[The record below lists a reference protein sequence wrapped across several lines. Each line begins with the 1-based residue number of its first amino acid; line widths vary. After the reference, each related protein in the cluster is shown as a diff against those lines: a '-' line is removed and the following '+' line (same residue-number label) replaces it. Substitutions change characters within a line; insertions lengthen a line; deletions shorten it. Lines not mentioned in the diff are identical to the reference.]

1 LRAGWGVGVGCP
13 DLSGLVPWAA
23 EQAVES
29 FADELVNIGE
39 LVVDLAA
46 DGIIGEFA
54 AGAVALQRTGADLE
68 HLQYILVVEELIA
81 VDDRFVFLCFG
92 DVFA

>member
-1 LRAGWGVGVGCP
+1 MGVGVGSLY
-13 DLSGLVPWAA
+13 LSGLVPWIT

-29 FADELVNIGE
+29 FADELVDIGE
-39 LVVDLAA
+39 LIVDLAA

-68 HLQYILVVEELIA
+68 HLQDILVVEELIA
-81 VDDRFVFLCFG
+81 VDDCFVFFVLR
-92 DVFA
+92 